1 MDFRKEEL
9 PACFS
14 DAESV
19 LSPSQKQ
26 TERPILTD
34 PSQHPDVPAQP
45 RSTGEGRDNGDGRA
59 ATVDQGEDPE
69 SRPENERQIVKP
81 GRRKRMSP
89 SQWFKPSAPVP
100 GHEIEAMDE
109 LETFTTAQERRNDH

>member
-26 TERPILTD
+26 IERPILTD
-34 PSQHPDVPAQP
+34 PSQHPDVSAQP
-45 RSTGEGRDNGDGRA
+45 WSSGEGRDNGDGRA
-59 ATVDQGEDPE
+59 ANVDQGEGPE
-69 SRPENERQIVKP
+69 SRPENERQTVKS
-81 GRRKRMSP
+81 GLRKRMSP
-89 SQWFKPSAPVP
+89 SQWFKPSTPVP
-100 GHEIEAMDE
+100 SHEIEAMDE
-109 LETFTTAQERRNDH
+109 LETFTTAQERQNDH